1 MESEQKEND
10 FAVEDYIIAAAAGS
24 QSFNFEGP
32 ADRPLMELQNVLIS
46 NTPLQSS
53 SASSASSSSTST
65 FTSII
70 NLSPFTNIK
79 AYIFKFSN
87 PAVTLLPANQ
97 SNVGPFSLLPDELM
111 TKKLA
116 ESFDHAV
123 EYLGYLVVVTC
134 KRQEGGIGRG
144 DGDFGELEGGRRGAG
159 GARRPLRPP
168 SHRGLCGVL
177 QHTGAPA
184 GAPGGGG
191 RGGGGEHG
199 HPRRREGHRA
209 AADANADAARTQRQ
223 EVPVKG
229 Q

>member
-24 QSFNFEGP
+24 QSFNFEGS

-70 NLSPFTNIK
+70 NLSPFTNLK

-97 SNVGPFSLLPDELM
+97 SNVGPFSLLPDELLLKVLKIVDVKDLGAVSL
-111 TKKLA
+111 TNRNLNKFIVGNFLLSKSGVNFLIRA
-116 ESFDHAV
+116 SQFDPSANRDRLF
-123 EYLGYLVVVTC
+123 ELFSSI
-134 KRQEGGIGRG
+134 GG
-144 DGDFGELEGGRRGAG
+144 
-159 GARRPLRPP
+159 
-168 SHRGLCGVL
+168 
-177 QHTGAPA
+177 
-184 GAPGGGG
+184 
-191 RGGGGEHG
+191 
-199 HPRRREGHRA
+199 
-209 AADANADAARTQRQ
+209 
-223 EVPVKG
+223 
-229 Q
+229 

>member
-24 QSFNFEGP
+24 QSFNFEGS
-32 ADRPLMELQNVLIS
+32 ADRPLMELQNVLIL

-70 NLSPFTNIK
+70 SLSPFTNLK

-123 EYLGYLVVVTC
+123 EYLGYLVVAVVAVL
-134 KRQEGGIGRG
+134 E
-144 DGDFGELEGGRRGAG
+144 ELADHYG
-159 GARRPLRPP
+159 RPLIEAFVEFF
-168 SHRGLCGVL
+168 STLEHQLEHLEEEDEEEAENTVTLSDVKVTVL
-177 QHTGAPA
+177 QLMRMQMLRVHS
-184 GAPGGGG
+184 
-191 RGGGGEHG
+191 
-199 HPRRREGHRA
+199 
-209 AADANADAARTQRQ
+209 
-223 EVPVKG
+223 VKKY